1 MAKKKRPTSAKPKKP
16 AVKAKAKK
24 PALKPKAKRAAKPMA
39 PRGAGRVP
47 SPENQRFDRTPY
59 ELPVLGLTD
68 AVALATALLAAN
80 PRLGGP
86 LAEEAKRLAA
96 ARDQAMA
103 LGKGA
108 GGDDA
113 DARSYDVAMDRAWST
128 FVRRIGDFA
137 ELPVARHLGATDA
150 ARVFAIVRDLSILEL
165 NYLAEFAQIG
175 ARIVDLKREGL
186 LEAARDFA
194 GAAFVDEVL
203 HCHAAYGTALGVGD
217 EKARARADARLTLLA
232 VLGDYTFQVL
242 ALARAGRPESWT
254 HVRASL
260 RPIAELRARQAQ
272 TPRTPA
278 KRPPPHPPLRRVRKR
293 FEPPGRQRTPGK
305 DENFF

>member
-1 MAKKKRPTSAKPKKP
+1 MAKKKRPSS
-16 AVKAKAKK
+16 AKAKK
-24 PALKPKAKRAAKPMA
+24 PTLKSKAKRAVPTKERRVAPPTKAK
-39 PRGAGRVP
+39 RVAMP
-47 SPENQRFDRTPY
+47 GNQRFDRSAY
-59 ELPVLGLTD
+59 ALPLLGLPD
-68 AVALATALLAAN
+68 AIALATALLAVKPAGTSAS
-80 PRLGGP
+80 LG
-86 LAEEAKRLAA
+86 EEAKRLAA
-96 ARDQAMA
+96 ARDRAKA

-128 FVRRIGDFA
+128 FVRRVGDFA
-137 ELPVARHLGATDA
+137 ELPMARHAGATEA
-150 ARVFAIVRDLSILEL
+150 SRVYAIVKDLSILEL

-186 LEAARDFA
+186 LDAAREFA

-217 EKARARADARLTLLA
+217 EKARDRADARLSLLA
-232 VLGDYTFQVL
+232 ALGDYTFQVL

-260 RPIAELRARQAQ
+260 RPIVELRARQAQ
-272 TPRTPA
+272 APRTLP
-278 KRPPPHPPLRRVRKR
+278 KRPPPHPPIA
-293 FEPPGRQRTPGK
+293 PA
-305 DENFF
+305 